1 MLSYFFS
8 IFLMKKCCRF
18 FDFRTMFNQV
28 QIRSRGKKMVDNCT
42 ILIIDDE
49 EINTLQLEHALEDVG
64 NIITLNDS
72 TQALELIHKAKPD
85 VLLLDLEMP
94 KISGFDIL
102 QELQFNPVFEQL
114 RIIVITSHGD
124 PQIEESALSLGAID
138 FISKPLNLKLC
149 RLRIENHV
157 KVKAQ
162 ENILQNTQAALFAEK
177 EHLRITIDSIA
188 DGVISTDQ
196 HAQITYMNPV
206 AQRLTGWSQ
215 TAAKGRHIEEVMKL
229 ADSTTKTPSINPL
242 TVALKENRPVAMAIN
257 TQLTS
262 KQGVEHRVED
272 SAAPILNEKKQQCGA
287 VMVFQDVSETLAMS
301 VQMTYLSHHDQLTS
315 LPNRVLLH
323 DRLTQGIA
331 RASFNDTK
339 LSLLLLD
346 LDKFKFINDALGHHI
361 GDEIIAHI
369 GHSLDCFACND
380 ITVARVGG
388 DEFALVV
395 PHESHSLSL
404 EPLINQVLN
413 VISKPFRSGG
423 EQHILSA
430 SLGISVYPD
439 DANCVE
445 EMLRHADSAM
455 YKAKN
460 EAANSYCYFS
470 TDLQVEMNKRLDVGN
485 KLRKALENNAL
496 DVHYQP
502 KYDLRSGEMVG
513 VESLVRLSDDE
524 GGFISP
530 LNFIEYAE
538 ETGLIFRLGEQVLEK
553 SCISAKRWLDAGVP
567 TKVAVNIS
575 AKQFTDSKLVD
586 TVAMILEKTQLP
598 SKYLELEVTESAL
611 IENYE
616 YAVNQ
621 LKLIANMKVSIALD
635 DFGTGYSSLSYLR
648 LFPLNVLKIDQSF
661 VRDMLTDSQALD
673 IVSTII
679 ELAHSLHLQIVAEGI
694 ETAEQKNKLDEL
706 GCATGQGYLLGKPM
720 NYESLTQLLL
730 HSLHNNDQYV

>member
-1 MLSYFFS
+1 MDLIL

-346 LDKFKFINDALGHHI
+346 LDKFKFINDAL
-361 GDEIIAHI
+361 
-369 GHSLDCFACND
+369 
-380 ITVARVGG
+380 R
-388 DEFALVV
+388 
-395 PHESHSLSL
+395 P
-404 EPLINQVLN
+404 
-413 VISKPFRSGG
+413 
-423 EQHILSA
+423 
-430 SLGISVYPD
+430 
-439 DANCVE
+439 
-445 EMLRHADSAM
+445 
-455 YKAKN
+455 
-460 EAANSYCYFS
+460 SYW
-470 TDLQVEMNKRLDVGN
+470 R
-485 KLRKALENNAL
+485 
-496 DVHYQP
+496 
-502 KYDLRSGEMVG
+502 
-513 VESLVRLSDDE
+513 
-524 GGFISP
+524 
-530 LNFIEYAE
+530 
-538 ETGLIFRLGEQVLEK
+538 
-553 SCISAKRWLDAGVP
+553 
-567 TKVAVNIS
+567 
-575 AKQFTDSKLVD
+575 
-586 TVAMILEKTQLP
+586 
-598 SKYLELEVTESAL
+598 
-611 IENYE
+611 
-616 YAVNQ
+616 
-621 LKLIANMKVSIALD
+621 
-635 DFGTGYSSLSYLR
+635 
-648 LFPLNVLKIDQSF
+648 
-661 VRDMLTDSQALD
+661 
-673 IVSTII
+673 
-679 ELAHSLHLQIVAEGI
+679 
-694 ETAEQKNKLDEL
+694 
-706 GCATGQGYLLGKPM
+706 
-720 NYESLTQLLL
+720 
-730 HSLHNNDQYV
+730 